1 MTEKKYDIVGISDCV
16 VDCAVSVDELPT
28 HNHGSRINVLT
39 FQGGGNVA
47 TGLVAAARIGGA
59 EKIGKIASQ
68 GYLGGDDY
76 GRFCKLDFEYHN
88 IDCTWLHTIEGK
100 TTSVAVVLSDKKTK
114 GRSIM
119 MNGGTIREAGR
130 MPPVPELL
138 ENCKWIYTN
147 DSIETSLE
155 HVKMAKAAGAKM
167 FIDSAGG
174 RCYKHIDMV
183 DVFVGSEFAYNTIFP
198 DDPEHKRFEEN
209 CKKIFSMGPQIVVF
223 TLGIDGSVGYSEED
237 GYFELPTFT
246 NVDTICTLGCGDVF
260 HGAFLML
267 LNMGY
272 GAKDCSRISSAVSSI
287 KSTITGGR
295 AGIPDLPTTLKF
307 IETGEIDFTDIN
319 KRVALYGRS
328 LAHITKQSV

>member
-1 MTEKKYDIVGISDCV
+1 MANKKYDIVGISDCV

-28 HNHGSRINVLT
+28 PNHGSRVNVMS

-47 TGLVAAARIGGA
+47 TGLVAAARIGGP

-76 GRFCKLDFEYHN
+76 GKFCLLDFKYHD
-88 IDCTWLHTIEGK
+88 IDCEWLHIVEDK
-100 TTSVAVVLSDKKTK
+100 TTSVAIVLSDKKTK

-119 MNGGTIREAGR
+119 MNGGTIRDAGR

-138 ENCKWIYTN
+138 ENCEWIYTN

-174 RCYKHIDMV
+174 RCYKHIDIV
-183 DVFVGSEFAYNTIFP
+183 DVFVGSEFAYNNIFP
-198 DDPEHKRFEEN
+198 DDPAHERFKEN
-209 CKKIFSMGPQIVVF
+209 CEKIYRMGPEVVVF
-223 TLGIDGSVGYSEED
+223 TLGIEGGVGYSKED
-237 GYFELPTFT
+237 GYFTFPTFT
-246 NVDTICTLGCGDVF
+246 EVDTICTLGCGDVF
-260 HGAFLML
+260 HGAYLML
-267 LNMGY
+267 LVLGY
-272 GAKDCSRISSAVSSI
+272 SAKECCRIASAVSSI
-287 KSTITGGR
+287 KSTVLGGR

-307 IETGEIDFTDIN
+307 IETGVIDYTDIN

-328 LAHITKQSV
+328 LAHINKS